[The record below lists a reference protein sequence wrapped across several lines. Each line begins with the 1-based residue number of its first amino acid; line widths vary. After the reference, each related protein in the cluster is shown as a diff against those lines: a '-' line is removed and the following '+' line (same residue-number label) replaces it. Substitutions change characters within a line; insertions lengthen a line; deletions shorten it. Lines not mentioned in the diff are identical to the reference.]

1 MISVVNASRNM
12 GWEDIQQHVPA
23 IKANFEKLQKRFPTD
38 MTVQSLLGEV
48 LEGRKELWLV
58 LDGDRVLATACTAIE
73 TVNATGVRIARL
85 MDLAG
90 ENVKAW
96 AEPVA
101 ATLEAWGDENSVDF
115 YAVEGRPGWGL
126 ILEKIGYRKH
136 AVLWR
141 KQAKRA
147 A

>member
-1 MISVVNASRNM
+1 MISVVNASRDM
-12 GWEDIQQHVPA
+12 GWEEVQRHVPA

-38 MTVQSLLGEV
+38 TTVQSLLSEV

-73 TVNATGVRIARL
+73 TINATGVRIARL

-90 ENVKAW
+90 SDIGAW
-96 AEPVA
+96 AGPLNRA
-101 ATLEAWGDENSVDF
+101 LEAWGTENGVDY
-115 YAVEGRPGWGL
+115 YAVEGRSGWGRV
-126 ILEKIGYRKH
+126 IEPMGYRKH
-136 AVLWR
+136 ATLWR
-141 KQAKRA
+141 KRA